1 MALMQTAR
9 DFNEV
14 RYAKVVIALRRDLI
28 ERVFRLA
35 RDSGFQE
42 EKYQS
47 LYLPLVWKKDQIL
60 DLLDKRVDF
69 LVTRRYAS
77 ATTVTHR
84 DVLPKVYRKKQI
96 GEYIYSIAPR
106 PRDVI
111 AYFNTCIGVASTHAR
126 LRARDLRLVPRLSDF
141 DRLEGG

>member
-47 LYLPLVWKKDQIL
+47 LYLPLV
-60 DLLDKRVDF
+60 
-69 LVTRRYAS
+69 
-77 ATTVTHR
+77 
-84 DVLPKVYRKKQI
+84 
-96 GEYIYSIAPR
+96 
-106 PRDVI
+106 
-111 AYFNTCIGVASTHAR
+111 
-126 LRARDLRLVPRLSDF
+126 
-141 DRLEGG
+141 